1 MSKGNMGR
9 ALKQLRGKQT
19 QQQFALDLEVT
30 TREGVSS
37 YEQERAKVPPDI
49 AKRMMNLK
57 DDPWF
62 VMALRHEYTG
72 TGPVKLE
79 GARVALQ
86 RSSSKEKLL
95 EELDEAVE
103 ALKGVSM
110 ANEINDLM
118 PFKKQELEY
127 AMGQLIDVITG
138 IEHLAAI
145 VCEEG
150 GISYKGVW
158 EEHYRKLISRGYV
171 NKEQLREGR
180 HEY

>member
-1 MSKGNMGR
+1 MEKGNIGP
-9 ALKQLRGKQT
+9 ALKELRGKQS
-19 QQQFALDLEVT
+19 QQQMAMELNLS
-30 TREGVSS
+30 RESVSA
-37 YEQERAKVPPDI
+37 YETGRAKIPADI
-49 AKRMMNLK
+49 SRQLVGKK

-79 GARVALQ
+79 GERVSLQ

-145 VCEEG
+145 VCEEA

-158 EEHYRKLISRGYV
+158 EEHYRKLITRGYV
-171 NKEQLREGR
+171 NKEQLSGGLV
-180 HEY
+180 